1 MVLPILT
8 NICFVWWRTPWN
20 TVHIW
25 TGTLSWTALKTSHKY
40 FTKKLDYY
48 KWTLFSFGVTSLLL
62 SWSVIFDSYIILLYL
77 SRVCRAVELTIK
89 QTKASCFEKKLTH
102 LKNLLQGPT
111 ELREL
116 RAWFS
121 ITFRDYNYINLRE
134 LRAWFSITFRD
145 YKYINTNI
153 LLNPYM
159 YIHFCPQPTIHIL
172 HIYACMYV
180 CPYVSFVAF
189 INVSN

>member
-20 TVHIW
+20 TVHMW
-25 TGTLSWTALKTSHKY
+25 TVTLSWTALKTSHKY

-48 KWTLFSFGVTSLLL
+48 NWTLFSFGCTSLCL
-62 SWSVIFDSYIILLYL
+62 SWSVIFDSYIVLLYL

-111 ELREL
+111 E
-116 RAWFS
+116 
-121 ITFRDYNYINLRE
+121 LRE